1 MAAEVSPGAQFLLLA
16 PGRLGA
22 EAQGEEEA
30 ADTSPG
36 PLKDTDTT
44 ELHRDLVE

>member
-1 MAAEVSPGAQFLLLA
+1 MAAEVSPGAQCLLLA

-22 EAQGEEEA
+22 EAQGKEEA
-30 ADTSPG
+30 AVPSLG
-36 PLKDTDTT
+36 PFKDTDTT